1 MSMHIIIIVSVMCF
15 YQTKVD
21 IYPILGSLL
30 GVDTNNSNEQS
41 PNNSNNDLFQNY
53 GYLNNNI
60 TIHATGRGGSGTAN
74 PSGTASEGNSNANN
88 LNSNPNGGAAAAA
101 ALAGLNA
108 SGSILINALSGGGG
122 GASNLMERDDYMQC
136 KHCKRFYKSVQK
148 LQEHVRKYCLKEKK
162 YKCVSCEY
170 RSRRKDHVL
179 RHAKRKHCD
188 LYEQYRD
195 DEDALFVIRTE
206 DDGDDQMGGR
216 YDTDVDY
223 DATMEDYLV
232 PSVTMGIGSG
242 SVLSG
247 NGGGSGS
254 GNNMDTSMGFKF
266 GCRDLTIT
274 AVPIMQESDDDDD
287 DYDEDD

>member
-1 MSMHIIIIVSVMCF
+1 MI
-15 YQTKVD
+15 D

-41 PNNSNNDLFQNY
+41 PNNSNNDLFQAY

-60 TIHATGRGGSGTAN
+60 TIHATPPRGGTGANAAGSG
-74 PSGTASEGNSNANN
+74 ASNAGSNAN
-88 LNSNPNGGAAAAA
+88 SGGPP
-101 ALAGLNA
+101 
-108 SGSILINALSGGGG
+108 SGSILINALSGGSGG
-122 GASNLMERDDYMQC
+122 GVGGGSTVGLTNLLEREDYMQC

-195 DEDALFVIRTE
+195 DEEALFVIRTE
-206 DDGDDQMGGR
+206 EDGDEHMMGR
-216 YDTDVDY
+216 YENDMDY
-223 DATMEDYLV
+223 DGPDDYLI
-232 PSVTMGIGSG
+232 PSVTMGIGSANA
-242 SVLSG
+242 VAG
-247 NGGGSGS
+247 NGGMLGGADVGGRGG
-254 GNNMDTSMGFKF
+254 GNSMHSMGFKF
-266 GCRDLTIT
+266 GSRDLTIT
-274 AVPIMQESDDDDD
+274 AVPVLQESDEDDD
-287 DYDEDD
+287 DYDDDE